1 MKKGIRGHDIRAE
14 GLSNISLSAKEH
26 SIEYLQLVL
35 EKSIDGFKTGNFTN
49 AYALNIKNKLSGTKI
64 AILGSYINPSNPN
77 DDELTFDIDKSKE
90 KIKYAN
96 VLNPIAVGTETGIY
110 KEGLTDSEEAYQ
122 RVLETMKE
130 IVSEAEKYG
139 VNIGMNRSVKNGQ

>member
-110 KEGLTDSEEAYQ
+110 KEG
-122 RVLETMKE
+122 
-130 IVSEAEKYG
+130 
-139 VNIGMNRSVKNGQ
+139 

>member
-1 MKKGIRGHDIRAE
+1 M
-14 GLSNISLSAKEH
+14 
-26 SIEYLQLVL
+26 